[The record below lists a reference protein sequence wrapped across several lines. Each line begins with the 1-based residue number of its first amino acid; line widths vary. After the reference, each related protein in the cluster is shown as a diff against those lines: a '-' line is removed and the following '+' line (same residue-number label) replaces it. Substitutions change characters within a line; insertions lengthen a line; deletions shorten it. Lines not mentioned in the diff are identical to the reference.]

1 MLLVVTKIEYSTI
14 HNTTPYTEETQDS
27 GGGRWTN
34 TGMFSSTPA
43 QVSSVHVLIIGEP
56 VLYL

>member
-27 GGGRWTN
+27 GGGGGEQIQECFHPPLPRFLLY
-34 TGMFSSTPA
+34 MF
-43 QVSSVHVLIIGEP
+43 
-56 VLYL
+56 